1 MNWGV
6 DDNLNI
12 VLTEKSGFLL
22 NGASELDRVEWNRS
36 KIIWKHDLA
45 LF

>member
-1 MNWGV
+1 MNLV
-6 DDNLNI
+6 LDDNLNMI
-12 VLTEKSGFLL
+12 LTEESGFLL